1 MWKKLIALLALF
13 PMIVPG
19 LCAQAADSIPSIEET
34 IAHLPFEDADLEK
47 LLAGEIVSYEL
58 EAGTDKELAIVV
70 AMLVRAPIDQLADLV
85 FIGNHVIE
93 FREEICA
100 QC

>member
-1 MWKKLIALLALF
+1 MWRKSITLLALF

-47 LLAGEIVSYEL
+47 LLANEIVFYVNRTSTDQV
-58 EAGTDKELAIVV
+58 AGFGGGMK
-70 AMLVRAPIDQLADLV
+70 RS
-85 FIGNHVIE
+85 IGRGMMRSAVIQQFE
-93 FREEICA
+93 SIRRSVE
-100 QC
+100 